1 LGLPGGGAAVL
12 TTCPECHTTFRIG
25 HEQLEAR
32 RGLVRCGTCSA
43 VFNAYDTLLPEL
55 ETPPGAEAQPAPQ
68 PEPQEAAMLEAG
80 ATDSRV
86 TAEDQAEFL
95 ESTWE
100 AGADDEE
107 FPQSWAEDAPLQQEP
122 ETEAD
127 WHPEPELAEAIDEA
141 GEPEAA
147 EEEAVEASFKGGE
160 SIAYE
165 RESTDEILLS
175 DLPTR
180 NGAASPG
187 AAWKMLLQS
196 LVVLLLT
203 AAFLG
208 QLAYFLRGEI
218 ASRQPEWRP
227 WLEAACEHL
236 GCRIPLA
243 QDLDLLRVEWSSLET
258 DPEQP
263 SQARLRVTLSNR
275 SQAEQAWPYLILKL
289 TDAKNAP
296 LAQRAFAP
304 ADYLPKD
311 RKHAYGVR
319 PMSEQEFRLDLDL
332 AALEAAGYEV
342 KLRYP

>member
-1 LGLPGGGAAVL
+1 VL
-12 TTCPECHTTFRIG
+12 TTCPECHTTFRIE

-32 RGLVRCGTCSA
+32 RGLVRCGTCRA
-43 VFNAYDTLLPEL
+43 VFNAYDTLLTEL
-55 ETPPGAEAQPAPQ
+55 ENPPGEAVQPAP
-68 PEPQEAAMLEAG
+68 EPGLQGTAVLEAG
-80 ATDSRV
+80 ATDSLA
-86 TAEDQAEFL
+86 TAEDQAAFFDQ
-95 ESTWE
+95 
-100 AGADDEE
+100 GR
-107 FPQSWAEDAPLQQEP
+107 EP
-122 ETEAD
+122 GTEAQDAEIPSPWVEGRPTQPGPAAEED
-127 WHPEPELAEAIDEA
+127 WPSEPGLAEAIGVA
-141 GEPEAA
+141 GEREAA
-147 EEEAVEASFKGGE
+147 AQEAVEAPPREGVSMA
-160 SIAYE
+160 SE
-165 RESTDEILLS
+165 RESADEILLS

-180 NGAASPG
+180 QGEAASG
-187 AAWKMLLQS
+187 ATWKWLLQS
-196 LVVLLLT
+196 LVVLFLL

-208 QLAYFLRGEI
+208 QLVYFLRGEI

-227 WLEAACEHL
+227 WLEAACEQL

-304 ADYLPKD
+304 VDYLPKD

>member
-1 LGLPGGGAAVL
+1 ML

-32 RGLVRCGTCSA
+32 RGMVRCGTCSA
-43 VFNAYDTLLPEL
+43 VFNAYDTLLPDL
-55 ETPPGAEAQPAPQ
+55 DTPPGEEVQPGQ
-68 PEPQEAAMLEAG
+68 QFLPQEEAI
-80 ATDSRV
+80 ATDSQAI
-86 TAEDQAEFL
+86 AEADEASFDQAL
-95 ESTWE
+95 
-100 AGADDEE
+100 
-107 FPQSWAEDAPLQQEP
+107 EP
-122 ETEAD
+122 EAEVPGIPRFWAGESALQAEPAAEVD
-127 WHPEPELAEAIDEA
+127 WSAEPEVAEAIDQVRKRE
-141 GEPEAA
+141 EA
-147 EEEAVEASFKGGE
+147 EEEAEASPKARVSMAVG
-160 SIAYE
+160 
-165 RESTDEILLS
+165 RESADAILLS

-180 NGAASPG
+180 QDGASPG
-187 AAWKMLLQS
+187 ASWKLLLQS
-196 LVVLLLT
+196 LAVLLLL

-208 QLAYFLRGEI
+208 QLTYFLRGEI

-304 ADYLPKD
+304 GDYLPKD

-332 AALEAAGYEV
+332 VALEAAGYEV

>member
-1 LGLPGGGAAVL
+1 ML

-55 ETPPGAEAQPAPQ
+55 STPP
-68 PEPQEAAMLEAG
+68 L
-80 ATDSRV
+80 
-86 TAEDQAEFL
+86 
-95 ESTWE
+95 
-100 AGADDEE
+100 DEV
-107 FPQSWAEDAPLQQEP
+107 PPGPMVQ
-122 ETEAD
+122 
-127 WHPEPELAEAIDEA
+127 
-141 GEPEAA
+141 PEAA
-147 EEEAVEASFKGGE
+147 APSEPAPAAGQMSVEPAAAFADEIIEVGEPAPEPARAEAEEGRAEAEPPLAVERYDAPEPVAAIRIQDELVADRVEVSVHKDASGP
-160 SIAYE
+160 
-165 RESTDEILLS
+165 REQVSADEILLS

-180 NGAASPG
+180 QGKAAAGPV
-187 AAWKMLLQS
+187 WKTLLQS
-196 LVVLLLT
+196 LLVLLLVL
-203 AAFLG
+203 AFLA

-218 ASRQPEWRP
+218 ASRQPEARP
-227 WLEAACEHL
+227 WLEAACQWV

-243 QDLDLLRVEWSSLET
+243 RDLDLLRVEWSSLET

-304 ADYLPKD
+304 ADYLPRD
-311 RKHAYGVR
+311 RKPADGVR
-319 PMSEQEFRLDLDL
+319 PMSEQEFRVDLDL

-342 KLRYP
+342 RLHYP